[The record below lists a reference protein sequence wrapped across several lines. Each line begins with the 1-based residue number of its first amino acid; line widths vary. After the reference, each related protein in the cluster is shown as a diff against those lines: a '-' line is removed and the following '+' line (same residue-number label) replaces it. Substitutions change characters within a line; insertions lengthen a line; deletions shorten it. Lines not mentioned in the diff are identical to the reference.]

1 MTGTFTGWLVMLRL
15 DGSVKDDK
23 ELWFNFFSPSLWCFS
38 PSGWCFLEVQAQGMY
53 LSLGPRLLQQCRL
66 AYGTALA
73 LFGLVELL
81 VVSCVSVHSRC
92 TTSHMA
98 GAYTLSFFEIRGR
111 TVQPVWVALDS
122 PTKTF
127 KGCILQ
133 PDVLCYISENLNQVY
148 NL

>member
-1 MTGTFTGWLVMLRL
+1 
-15 DGSVKDDK
+15 
-23 ELWFNFFSPSLWCFS
+23 
-38 PSGWCFLEVQAQGMY
+38 MY

-111 TVQPVWVALDS
+111 TVQPRLS
-122 PTKTF
+122 RFGLSK
-127 KGCILQ
+127 
-133 PDVLCYISENLNQVY
+133 
-148 NL
+148 